1 MEYRQKKGL
10 SLKWLNPL
18 LLLGGRHRDRT
29 CDFFRVNGIYPQKR
43 LNARND
49 KVKR

>member
-29 CDFFRVNGIYPQKR
+29 CDFFRVKEALFR
-43 LNARND
+43 
-49 KVKR
+49 